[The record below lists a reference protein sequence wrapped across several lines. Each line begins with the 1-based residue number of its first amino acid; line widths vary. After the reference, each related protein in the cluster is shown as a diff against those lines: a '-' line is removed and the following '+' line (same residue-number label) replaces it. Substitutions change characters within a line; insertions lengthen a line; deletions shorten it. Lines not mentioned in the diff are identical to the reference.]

1 MRASDCVEAC
11 YCSHESYYDN
21 RQSRHGRPSLH
32 MLIIKKVRLC
42 MNRAGFMPLHRALAL
57 SAFSATA
64 LCLPVA
70 PALAQSAPQGGE
82 EASAKAEILDGLKS
96 CRRLSDDSERL
107 ACFDRQVAALVAAS
121 EAGDV
126 RLVDREDVRRTRRQ
140 LFGFSVPDVGI
151 LEGDEKDREAT
162 DTLTTTITSVR
173 YRPRRRAE
181 FTTAEGARWEIF
193 KVPRRLA
200 DIEPGDEVEFKKAS
214 LGTFFIRIN
223 GQMGVKGKRIE

>member
-1 MRASDCVEAC
+1 MKRIGTLGARC
-11 YCSHESYYDN
+11 
-21 RQSRHGRPSLH
+21 
-32 MLIIKKVRLC
+32 RLA
-42 MNRAGFMPLHRALAL
+42 AGTLAAAALLTSAGPLK
-57 SAFSATA
+57 SQEN
-64 LCLPVA
+64 A
-70 PALAQSAPQGGE
+70 PAGQAA
-82 EASAKAEILDGLKS
+82 AKADILDRLKT
-96 CRRLSDDSERL
+96 CQRLEDDSERL
-107 ACFDRQVAALVAAS
+107 ACFDERVGALVAAS

-126 RLVDREDVRRTRRQ
+126 RVVDREDVRRTRRQ

-151 LEGDEKDREAT
+151 LQGDEKDAEAT
-162 DTLTTTITSVR
+162 DTLVTTITSVR

-193 KVPRRLA
+193 KVPARLA

>member
-1 MRASDCVEAC
+1 MT
-11 YCSHESYYDN
+11 
-21 RQSRHGRPSLH
+21 QGRLT
-32 MLIIKKVRLC
+32 
-42 MNRAGFMPLHRALAL
+42 PLHGTLIV
-57 SAFSATA
+57 SVFCATA
-64 LCLPVA
+64 LTPLAA
-70 PALAQSAPQGGE
+70 PALAQSRPQQE
-82 EASAKAEILDGLKS
+82 ETAASTPQILDGLKS
-96 CRRLSDDSERL
+96 CRRLTDDSERL
-107 ACFDRQVAALVAAS
+107 ACFDARVAELVAAS

-140 LFGFSVPDVGI
+140 LFGLSVPEVGI

-200 DIEPGDEVEFKKAS
+200 DIEPGDAVEFKKAS
-214 LGTFFIRIN
+214 LGTVFIRIN

>member
-1 MRASDCVEAC
+1 MKRFERWS
-11 YCSHESYYDN
+11 
-21 RQSRHGRPSLH
+21 PSLA
-32 MLIIKKVRLC
+32 
-42 MNRAGFMPLHRALAL
+42 RAGCAFAAAALLASGGVLKSQDTSPTGDTVVRAD
-57 SAFSATA
+57 
-64 LCLPVA
+64 
-70 PALAQSAPQGGE
+70 
-82 EASAKAEILDGLKS
+82 ILDQLKT
-96 CRRLSDDSERL
+96 CQRIQDDTERL
-107 ACFDRQVAALVAAS
+107 ACFDAGVGSLVVAS

-151 LEGDEKDREAT
+151 LKGDEKDSEAT
-162 DTLTTTITSVR
+162 ETLTTTITSVR

-193 KVPRRLA
+193 KVPTRLA
-200 DIEPGDEVEFKKAS
+200 DIEPGDEVELKKAS

>member
-1 MRASDCVEAC
+1 MTRFDQWS
-11 YCSHESYYDN
+11 
-21 RQSRHGRPSLH
+21 PSLA
-32 MLIIKKVRLC
+32 RGC
-42 MNRAGFMPLHRALAL
+42 GALAAAML
-57 SAFSATA
+57 LASGG
-64 LCLPVA
+64 
-70 PALAQSAPQGGE
+70 ALAAQ
-82 EASAKAEILDGLKS
+82 
-96 CRRLSDDSERL
+96 DDSASSEAAARADILGELKTCQLLEDDAERL
-107 ACFDRQVAALVAAS
+107 ACFDTKVGSLVAAS

-140 LFGFSVPDVGI
+140 LFGFSVPNVGI
-151 LEGDEKDREAT
+151 LEGDEDDREAT

-173 YRPRRRAE
+173 YRPRRAAE

-193 KVPRRLA
+193 KVPARLA